1 MKIDDKVYKKEE
13 VEEILN
19 NLRIVFP
26 IVRLLREKEVCGRK
40 SIEGVDKPCKC
51 YEFWGKNKACE
62 NCISLLTLLDKKTN
76 TKIEILDGKYYQVYS
91 TYINIEGENC
101 VIEMIKDLDD
111 SAFVDPDSYNHFLK
125 NYSSVNNKIYK
136 DPLTNAYNR
145 LYFEE
150 KKNNKYLSAGVAMI
164 DVDDFKTL
172 NDEYGSRFG
181 DQILQ
186 GIVDIILKAIR
197 VNDSIIRIGPDEF
210 LLVLPG
216 VTASVFQNKLEAM
229 RSAINEISINDHPNV
244 KINISVGAVLS
255 DNETLSSACEKADI
269 YLHRAKAKKN
279 AIITEWAEDSANNEV
294 VTSDKPVILIVDDA
308 DLNRL
313 ILRSF
318 LENDYEIFEARN
330 GEECI
335 TLIEKLRHRISLVM
349 LDLIMPGLTGFDLL
363 SIFKNKDY
371 MNNVPVIMIS
381 SEDDDNKIVK
391 AYELGVTDYI
401 RRPFIAK
408 VVKQR
413 VNNTVKLYL
422 RQKKFELKVREQMEE
437 NDKISNMMS
446 YILSF
451 VVGYRNNESGP
462 HVMHVEQISEI
473 MIDEINMTT
482 TKYYVSPSEKK
493 IIVTA
498 AGMHDIGKIGIDEK
512 ILNKPGKL
520 TNEEYEEMKRHT
532 IIGANIMSSMTM
544 YTTEPFVNMVYT
556 ICRWHHERWDGKG
569 YPDGLK
575 GDNIPIAAQIV
586 SLADVY
592 DALVSPR
599 VYKPGFSHEKA
610 VEMILNNECGS
621 FNPILLKCLMGAK
634 DRIKRL
640 YINDNSEVESTDT
653 RN

>member
-1 MKIDDKVYKKEE
+1 MDVNKVYKKEE
-13 VEEILN
+13 VDEIVN
-19 NLRIVFP
+19 NLKIVFP
-26 IVRLLREKEVCGRK
+26 IVRVLKEKEVCGRK
-40 SIEGVDKPCKC
+40 TMEGAKEPCKC
-51 YEFWGKNKACE
+51 YEFWGKNKPCE

-91 TYINIEGENC
+91 VYANIEGENC
-101 VIEMIKDLDD
+101 VIEMIKDLEGN
-111 SAFVDPDSYNHFLK
+111 AFVDPDSYNHFLK
-125 NYSSVNNKIYK
+125 NYASINNKIYK

-150 KKNNKYLSAGVAMI
+150 KKNNKYASAGVAML
-164 DVDDFKTL
+164 DVDDFKEL
-172 NDEYGSRFG
+172 NDAYGSRFG
-181 DQILQ
+181 DEILQ
-186 GIVDIILKAIR
+186 SVVEAVLKSIR

-210 LLVLPG
+210 LLVLPNI
-216 VTASVFQNKLEAM
+216 TAAIFQNKLEAI
-229 RSAINEISINDHPNV
+229 RAAINDHSLSEHPNV
-244 KINISVGAVLS
+244 RISISIGAVLS
-255 DNETLSSACEKADI
+255 DNDTLAGACEKADV
-269 YLHRAKAKKN
+269 YLHKAKVKKN
-279 AIITEWAEDSANNEV
+279 AIITEWSEDSGNKEING
-294 VTSDKPVILIVDDA
+294 SDKPIILIVDDA

-318 LENDYEIFEARN
+318 LEEDYQIYEARN

-335 TLIEKLRHRISLVM
+335 ALIEKLRQKISLVM
-349 LDLIMPGLTGFDLL
+349 LDLIMPGLNGFDLL

-462 HVMHVEQISEI
+462 HVMHVEQITEI
-473 MIDEINMTT
+473 IIDEINMTT
-482 TKYYVSPSEKK
+482 TKYYISPSEKK

-532 IIGANIMSSMTM
+532 IIGANMMSSMTM

-569 YPDGLK
+569 YPDKLV

-599 VYKPGFSHEKA
+599 VYKPGYSHQKA

-621 FNPILLKCLMGAK
+621 FNPVLLKCLMGSK
-634 DRIKRL
+634 DRIRRL
-640 YINDNSEVESTDT
+640 YEVDSSEKESTDT